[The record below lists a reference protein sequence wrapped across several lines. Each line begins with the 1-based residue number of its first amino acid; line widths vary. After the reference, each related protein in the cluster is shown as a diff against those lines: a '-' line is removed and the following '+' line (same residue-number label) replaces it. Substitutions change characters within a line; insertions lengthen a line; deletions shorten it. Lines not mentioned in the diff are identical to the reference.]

1 MILKAD
7 IYFALFT
14 YMLCIGLEGPSTSVR
29 NQKKKKKGQVNI
41 PEIQIN

>member
-29 NQKKKKKGQVNI
+29 NQKKKKSQVNI
-41 PEIQIN
+41 PEIQRN